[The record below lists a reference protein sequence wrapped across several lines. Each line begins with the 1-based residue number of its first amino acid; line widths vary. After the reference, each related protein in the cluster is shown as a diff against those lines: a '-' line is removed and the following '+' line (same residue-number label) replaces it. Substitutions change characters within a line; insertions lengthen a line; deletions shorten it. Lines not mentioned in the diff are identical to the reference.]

1 MKRMIALL
9 LLAALLLSA
18 LPVLA
23 DTPALTRYTLGSKMD
38 DFTVTTFD
46 GRSVTLSEVLK
57 QKDMVL
63 INIWASWCGPCG
75 MEFPHMQQAYQAY
88 GDRVEIIAV
97 STEPADTDDV
107 LRDYAQQKGLTFPVA
122 RDTANLGLRFAA
134 SSIPMSIVVDRFGV
148 VSCIISGAQTSAD
161 AFTRL
166 FDAYVGEDYPETVL
180 LNSIPGKR
188 PDVPAAAPERLMEAL
203 GVPGDPISF
212 DTPAGVYVWPM
223 IPAEEDGR
231 LCVMPT
237 NGGVNES
244 RSALKCLVQAES
256 GDALAITMKTST
268 EAAIDL
274 VTITVDGKMV
284 KAFGGESI
292 FFLME
297 AEWFR
302 PLYLIS
308 GIWAGIGWGTIIYLA
323 AIAGVDPGLYEAA
336 RLDGAGRWRQMWNI
350 TLPSIAPTVSTML
363 IMKVG
368 AVFGASMEKVLLM
381 QQPATYETSQVLETY
396 VYQVGI
402 TSGQYST
409 SIAIGLFSNLVNL
422 ILLLSSN
429 WVSKKLTDYG
439 IF

>member
-1 MKRMIALL
+1 MKTKTKEAQAIKIVNGKRQESIWKRFWDTKFLFALFLPALVYYLVFKYYPMWGISLAFFNYKPLLGLKGSPFIGFRNFTIFFKSPNFWPYCRNTLVLGVQSLGISFPLTVFFALL
-9 LLAALLLSA
+9 LNEVRNMKFKKVVQTISYM
-18 LPVLA
+18 PHFMSTVVIVSMI
-23 DTPALTRYTLGSKMD
+23 RTLCD
-38 DFTVTTFD
+38 
-46 GRSVTLSEVLK
+46 
-57 QKDMVL
+57 
-63 INIWASWCGPCG
+63 
-75 MEFPHMQQAYQAY
+75 
-88 GDRVEIIAV
+88 
-97 STEPADTDDV
+97 
-107 LRDYAQQKGLTFPVA
+107 
-122 RDTANLGLRFAA
+122 
-134 SSIPMSIVVDRFGV
+134 
-148 VSCIISGAQTSAD
+148 
-161 AFTRL
+161 
-166 FDAYVGEDYPETVL
+166 
-180 LNSIPGKR
+180 
-188 PDVPAAAPERLMEAL
+188 
-203 GVPGDPISF
+203 
-212 DTPAGVYVWPM
+212 
-223 IPAEEDGR
+223 
-231 LCVMPT
+231 PT
-237 NGGVNES
+237 NG
-244 RSALKCLVQAES
+244 
-256 GDALAITMKTST
+256 AINL
-268 EAAIDL
+268 I
-274 VTITVDGKMV
+274 I

-297 AEWFR
+297 SEWFR

-308 GIWAGIGWGTIIYLA
+308 GIWQGIGWGTIIYLA